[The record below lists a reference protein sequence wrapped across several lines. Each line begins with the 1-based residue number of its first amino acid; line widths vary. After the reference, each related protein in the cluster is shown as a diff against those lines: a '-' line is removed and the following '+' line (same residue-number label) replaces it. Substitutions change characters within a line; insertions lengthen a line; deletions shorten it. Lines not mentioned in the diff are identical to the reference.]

1 MKMEEKMIEAIA
13 KFIAE
18 NTNADGDFGELSF
31 RDFVAGDEKK
41 IAVEIMK
48 IIKPLIKS

>member
-1 MKMEEKMIEAIA
+1 MEKQIIEVIA
-13 KFIAE
+13 KFILE

-31 RDFVAGDEKK
+31 RDFVGGDEKK
-41 IAVEIMK
+41 IAAEIMK